1 MQTSNIIKQN
11 KNDFIF
17 VLGDRFKD
25 MTTSIKMNT
34 QPQTKKWARSRTC
47 YIYKFQCKAQNGKP
61 LGLGCVEASWDKF
74 IYIGSTVD
82 KKRRLREH
90 KRVCTCPGE
99 RNHNNLVYKLI
110 RENGGFDNWE
120 MIVIEKK
127 RCETF
132 EELRKLEQSWI
143 DKVGPILN
151 QGKAW
156 VSEEAAL
163 KTKHAGQKLCYQNR
177 KEHYKGK
184 AADYY
189 KNNKEKVLKRMKK
202 RAAND
207 EEFKKKRKKY
217 GKDWREKK
225 KKDPE
230 YMAAQKK
237 KKEKYKEKI
246 ECDVCG
252 RKVSRGNISTHKKT
266 SVCKPPEHQTEPVVS
281 EGAKELRA
289 LQERYKELYGKIVS
303 NRYRTNREWLKKS
316 ISDFES
322 VGSVDELAKLKR
334 KKNAST
340 KIECTVCG
348 KLVTKANMAKHQSRR
363 ACRPA
368 L

>member
-34 QPQTKKWARSRTC
+34 QPQTKKWARSRTG
-47 YIYKFQCKAQNGKP
+47 YIYKLQCKAQNGKP

-82 KKRRLREH
+82 KKRRRNGH

-127 RCETF
+127 RCESF
-132 EELRKLEQSWI
+132 EELRKLEQAWI

-163 KTKHAGQKLCYQNR
+163 KTKHAGQKRCYQNR

-189 KNNKEKVLKRMKK
+189 KNNKEKVLKRMK
-202 RAAND
+202 
-207 EEFKKKRKKY
+207 E
-217 GKDWREKK
+217 K
-225 KKDPE
+225 KKDPV

-266 SVCKPPEHQTEPVVS
+266 SVCKPPEHQPEPVVS
-281 EGAKELRA
+281 EGAKELV
-289 LQERYKELYGKIVS
+289 QQ
-303 NRYRTNREWLKKS
+303 
-316 ISDFES
+316 ISHKQGMVEEEHFR
-322 VGSVDELAKLKR
+322 L
-334 KKNAST
+334 
-340 KIECTVCG
+340 
-348 KLVTKANMAKHQSRR
+348 
-363 ACRPA
+363 
-368 L
+368 

>member
-1 MQTSNIIKQN
+1 
-11 KNDFIF
+11 
-17 VLGDRFKD
+17 
-25 MTTSIKMNT
+25 MNT
-34 QPQTKKWARSRTC
+34 QPKTKTWTVPRAG
-47 YIYKFQCKAQNGKP
+47 YIYKLQCKVQNGKP

-127 RCETF
+127 RCESV
-132 EELRKLEQSWI
+132 EELRKLEQAWI
-143 DKVGPILN
+143 DKVGPVLN

-163 KTKHAGQKLCYQNR
+163 KTKHAGQKRCYQNR

-189 KNNKEKVLKRMKK
+189 KNNKEKVLKRMKE
-202 RAAND
+202 RAND
-207 EEFKKKRKKY
+207 EEFKEQRKKY
-217 GKDWREKK
+217 TKEWREKK
-225 KKDPE
+225 KKDAE

-252 RKVSRGNISTHKKT
+252 KKVSRGNLSTHKKRI
-266 SVCKPPEHQTEPVVS
+266 SCKPPEQQTEPAVS
-281 EGAKELRA
+281 EEANELRT
-289 LQERYKELYGKIVS
+289 LQYRYKELYGKIAS

-334 KKNAST
+334 KKRGST
-340 KIECTVCG
+340 QIECTICG
-348 KLVTKANMAKHQSRR
+348 KLVTKANMTKHQSRK
-363 ACRPA
+363 ACT
-368 L
+368 

>member
-1 MQTSNIIKQN
+1 
-11 KNDFIF
+11 
-17 VLGDRFKD
+17 

-61 LGLGCVEASWDKF
+61 LGVGCVEASWDKF

-82 KKRRLREH
+82 KKRRLNRH

-99 RNHNNLVYKLI
+99 RAHNNLVYKLI

-127 RCETF
+127 RCESS
-132 EELRKLEQSWI
+132 EELRKLEQMWI

-156 VSEEAAL
+156 VSEEEAL
-163 KTKHAGQKLCYQNR
+163 KTKHAGQKRCYENR

-189 KNNKEKVLKRMKK
+189 KNNKKKVLKRMKE
-202 RAAND
+202 RGAND
-207 EEFKKKRKKY
+207 EEFKKQRKKY
-217 GKDWREKK
+217 TKEWREKK
-225 KKDPE
+225 KKDPV

-252 RKVSRGNISTHKKT
+252 RTVSRGNISTHKKK
-266 SVCKPPEHQTEPVVS
+266 SVCKHD
-281 EGAKELRA
+281 
-289 LQERYKELYGKIVS
+289 
-303 NRYRTNREWLKKS
+303 WLKKS
-316 ISDFES
+316 MSDFER
-322 VGSVDELAKLKR
+322 VG
-334 KKNAST
+334 
-340 KIECTVCG
+340 
-348 KLVTKANMAKHQSRR
+348 
-363 ACRPA
+363 
-368 L
+368 

>member
-1 MQTSNIIKQN
+1 
-11 KNDFIF
+11 
-17 VLGDRFKD
+17 
-25 MTTSIKMNT
+25 MTTQIKMNT
-34 QPQTKKWARSRTC
+34 TTQIKMTTTSEPQTLLIKMNTTTQTKKWTKSRTG
-47 YIYKFQCKAQNGKP
+47 YIYKLQCKAQNGKP

-74 IYIGSTVD
+74 IYIGSTLD
-82 KKRRLREH
+82 KKRRCLSH
-90 KRVCTCPGE
+90 KGDCNNAAR
-99 RNHNNLVYKLI
+99 RNHNTLVYMLI

-120 MIVIEKK
+120 MVELEKK
-127 RCETF
+127 RCESF
-132 EELRKLEQSWI
+132 EELRKLEQAWI

-151 QGKAW
+151 QGTAW
-156 VSEEAAL
+156 VSEEEAL

-189 KNNKEKVLKRMKK
+189 KNNKEKVLKRMKE

-207 EEFKKKRKKY
+207 EEFKNDRKNYTKE
-217 GKDWREKK
+217 WREKK
-225 KKDPE
+225 KKDPV

-237 KKEKYKEKI
+237 KKEKNKEKI

-252 RKVSRGNISTHKKT
+252 RKVSRVNISTHKKT
-266 SVCKPPEHQTEPVVS
+266 SVCKPAEHQTEPVVS
-281 EGAKELRA
+281 EGAKELRT

-348 KLVTKANMAKHQSRR
+348 KLVTKANMAKHQSRK
-363 ACRPA
+363 ACKPTIV
-368 L
+368 